1 MSVIGLRFRG
11 IAARLKV
18 LTLHHPSLAVEQLQ
32 IVAGE
37 YLPDLVAE
45 ATRMGADLDDPYTLW
60 ELLTIDA
67 VISLEDIYGY
77 HHRVAISLV
86 ERENQ
91 AYRRMKQGQ
100 TDLWI
105 DLRGALGID
114 RHWVFSGNLKHLP
127 SDLEWI
133 DLLYEAIDHPGG
145 WSDCR
150 LINL

>member
-1 MSVIGLRFRG
+1 MLFR
-11 IAARLKV
+11 
-18 LTLHHPSLAVEQLQ
+18 S
-32 IVAGE
+32 
-37 YLPDLVAE
+37 
-45 ATRMGADLDDPYTLW
+45 YTLW

-105 DLRGALGID
+105 DLREALGID
-114 RHWVFSGNLKHLP
+114 HHWIFSGNLKHLP

-133 DLLYEAIDHPGG
+133 DLLYEAIDRPGG

>member
-11 IAARLKV
+11 TAARLKV

-32 IVAGE
+32 RVASE
-37 YLPDLVAE
+37 YLPDEFIE
-45 ATRMGADLDDPYTLW
+45 AARMGADLDDPYTLW
-60 ELLTIDA
+60 ELFAIDA

-77 HHRVAISLV
+77 HHRVAVSLV
-86 ERENQ
+86 ERENK
-91 AYRRMKQGQ
+91 AYRLMKEGQ

-105 DLRGALGID
+105 ELRGALGIN
-114 RHWVFSGNLKHLP
+114 RYWVFSGNFKHLS
-127 SDLEWI
+127 SDQEWVDI
-133 DLLYEAIDHPGG
+133 LYSAIDRPCG

>member
-11 IAARLKV
+11 TAARLKV
-18 LTLHHPSLAVEQLQ
+18 LTLHHPSLAVERLQL
-32 IVAGE
+32 VASE
-37 YLPDLVAE
+37 YLPDEFVK

-60 ELLTIDA
+60 ELLAIDA
-67 VISLEDIYGY
+67 VISLEDIDGY
-77 HHRVAISLV
+77 HHCVAVSLV

-105 DLRGALGID
+105 DLRSALGID
-114 RHWVFSGNLKHLP
+114 RYWVFSGNLKQLP
-127 SDLEWI
+127 SDLEWVDILYTQI
-133 DLLYEAIDHPGG
+133 DRPCG

-150 LINL
+150 LISL